1 MTANEHTQSQ
11 AVQLEGFPLPFD
23 SSKAF
28 PQAAGAQ
35 WNIFHSTLCMH
46 DYGPPHQE
54 NVTVVTCVEC
64 GFVSHL
70 IGGKMGI
77 ATFFHIKVYILE
89 VAIEHTHPHFH
100 PGGGDSGLYVSIRQ
114 SHEIKPSIPKRHNH
128 LAFQPILIFPR
139 DMSVC
144 DNVKTLHTMT
154 DCPSLEQMGW
164 GQKAGAK
171 VFFSGVCVL

>member
-89 VAIEHTHPHFH
+89 A
-100 PGGGDSGLYVSIRQ
+100 S
-114 SHEIKPSIPKRHNH
+114 SHRTYTPTLS
-128 LAFQPILIFPR
+128 PR
-139 DMSVC
+139 
-144 DNVKTLHTMT
+144 
-154 DCPSLEQMGW
+154 GW
-164 GQKAGAK
+164 GQWALCEHQAK
-171 VFFSGVCVL
+171 P